1 MNEDKLGHLTYRD
14 LQAQNKDFSY
24 DDYRRYVANYHL
36 NEKLNEPLGWEAGT
50 HIQSPIFQATE
61 GKDYIGNS
69 KYDQDIYREGD
80 LNNVFDVRAE
90 NQPWLAKVGNGLA
103 KGVLTFGTTY
113 LQGNIGLITALAQ
126 GIANTMDDDEST
138 KFLHGFVENPYLDM
152 AYAISKW
159 GEDVFP
165 NYYSSEELKNDEEGK
180 WWKNMASGNFIGDKI
195 LKNAGFTIGAVYS
208 SAGISAGL
216 SAIAKAA
223 GIAKRAATKA
233 VIGGVTT
240 TLMAA
245 SEASIDA
252 NNNMKDDY
260 LVKGNQEI
268 ETRANTDKQA
278 IYEKYAPLFNKIDA
292 EYEANKATLVLVD
305 KETGQYVNPNY
316 DKYIQKRNAL
326 TSMMKV
332 ELDAVDKAS
341 DAARQRLADTR
352 LKVATEDFLN
362 QFPTLLLS
370 EGFQW
375 GRMFANGFKTANRAS
390 HIISNGKLFGVAG
403 TEKAANWLSQETKA
417 AQRVRGIGKGF
428 ARGIAEM
435 HEEIGQK
442 IDYEIPKTYYMSD
455 VMNFYAASMD
465 PDAEDETMTRMN
477 AFRDGLI
484 NTLKDSSTW
493 EEGFLGFLPGAFGVP
508 VFGKRF
514 TSSNETWLGRN
525 KAVGITG
532 GIGGAIKENNL
543 RLAQEKIVV
552 DAVNKRVQEPD
563 FVNYWQG
570 LIRHEKYQKE
580 MDKAVEENDK
590 SKFEDANQAQ
600 MISDI
605 VMFDN
610 AGKLSDL
617 IEFVSEITDESVE
630 NITSI
635 VEQTTQKLNENTK
648 YQEEMQGLA
657 NTMAAKMSH
666 VIELEKEK
674 EKLER
679 QLTDEA
685 LNQPIFEYKYE
696 PVTGESIQSSRLI
709 TDDEV
714 QEKVV
719 RVAEL
724 EKSTRT
730 ERQEVEDLRQQMIA
744 KDTDAK
750 KSIGAFVDEYGNVD
764 DEKYIA
770 KKIKENRDD
779 LINTIKLYRDNKRE
793 IDSNSGTKFT
803 NEQLSTLTW
812 LKTHTQKWNERSKS
826 MEQTLKENFLPQA
839 IQFYNDL
846 RSKDNVADKEKEDA
860 VEKLELLNKLSSTD
874 SMADLLLEDTKNLL
888 DVRAIANN
896 SAITGTNTAEIL
908 STIADLPRIKML
920 SNAYTEKFN
929 QYMQDADKLEQ
940 DMLRSRKE
948 TSEKKD
954 RKNKK
959 AAKKNAE
966 KIASKMDW
974 SSPET
979 IVQSFDAVKEDV
991 ANMGGEKTFMEN
1003 LTKEQQVLYKKAR
1016 KENKL
1021 DKSVIAGIEGSDITN
1036 DSKRK
1041 LVEVYDSMDKSM
1053 DVNDKLNTIMENI
1066 DSILEKSNPDMIE
1079 DTPEQREFKANE
1091 QTKVMKALQAISDT
1105 MKEYKKSSEY
1115 VSKVEEKISTEP
1127 EERTDINPE
1136 APIENPAKTS
1146 EEPNIQ
1152 EPDDL
1157 DYNVSDQRISRR
1169 EAKGFNNRSHQTIED
1184 VYQPGDTSLPRP
1196 QITEMYLHGVNKML
1210 YSEYLDATPSARPE
1224 MLDGYTYAQYREYIG
1239 AMEEYL
1245 HEKGAFE
1252 YVKHHLKPN
1261 DKIEF
1266 VIEEI
1271 GGQEV
1276 VIMRT
1281 PEGQVIGSL
1290 PAEIDFHYYSK
1301 YPLDYDEQGNPT
1313 SWTQTDTTLKDR
1325 DKVRYDHYRRI
1336 IDAYHRDKSTKQT
1349 QEINLEG
1356 KQSNKAIVTEEGTKL
1371 AKELSESKKD
1381 ILKKYEDKLNS
1392 EPDASDE
1399 RVDEIFDELYEELQL
1414 PKGLGVKH
1422 YYNEN
1427 EGKFTLS
1434 GIEVNNAFGNAVTFE
1449 TLNGKYLKHSVG
1461 DLIDFCEES
1470 TAYFGYVTK
1479 VDSNGHVL
1487 EAVDYTSDDH
1497 PVIVRDGK
1505 PLSREEISKQ
1515 RAINARNNN
1524 ADTRGKV
1531 YDTSEVNQLMG
1542 GMLSVNGASKTDDA
1556 ETARA
1561 RTELT
1566 VSDVFEG
1573 ETPIIGIVGK
1583 GKELFLS
1590 KPSVKD
1596 SILMPYEPSLNPGQ
1610 VYFFVP
1616 TNKGTYIPAKAYS
1629 RLVSEVMGTGYTDA
1643 VVEQIQKIAA
1653 AGRTTSPK
1661 LRAELEKMLRIPD
1674 TEKKS
1679 YKFKIQYYD
1688 AGKKAG
1694 QGGAVRQNPN
1704 GAAYIGVAT
1713 ESGSEGMFWIPI
1725 TNGTVTEED
1734 AMDFL
1739 KKLIHKYPD
1748 LSTGWDINQLTN
1760 PDYAAFMADY
1770 LVSNV
1775 NDPHS
1780 VNDFFTYKINSEEAR
1795 KAEIDK
1801 TSREE
1806 AAKQEVTEATTHDA
1820 VVEVN
1825 DKEEF
1830 TFKDGTITD
1839 KDGQTVSQT
1848 RRSKMDLGIDLD
1860 GTNQGQEGERT
1871 IGLKG
1876 RFGIKPKNMEVTK
1889 ETSKEKPATEKQLYQ
1904 DVERLK
1910 KMFPSLSASDRVVIV
1925 DSLINSV
1932 DRNGNPV
1939 KAYGA
1944 FIDGVMYISKQSP
1957 KGTGYHES
1965 FHHLMDNLVSNSDKD
1980 LILAEAKTKYRTTDA
1995 FEAEDKLAESFRKFM
2010 NNITERGLSG
2020 MIQRTF
2026 QRLKH
2031 WVKTITNN
2039 RDAIDI
2045 LFWDIYMNR
2054 PNSKVS
2060 DEVGQMIGNIAGT
2073 DNNRLDVS
2081 VYHAQLAEYANR
2093 KYGYD
2098 NLDKETREYLDMR
2111 GISKEHYEGMSY
2123 QQKEYLLHCM

>member
-1 MNEDKLGHLTYRD
+1 MNEDKLGHLTYKD
-14 LQAQNKDFSY
+14 LQSQNKDFSY

-80 LNNVFDVRAE
+80 LNNVFDIRAE
-90 NQPWLAKVGNGLA
+90 NQPWLAQVGNGLA
-103 KGVLTFGTTY
+103 KGALTFGTTY

-126 GIANTMDDDEST
+126 GIANTIDDDEST
-138 KFLHGFVENPYLDM
+138 KFLHGFVDNPYLEL
-152 AYAISKW
+152 AYAVNKW

-208 SAGISAGL
+208 SAGVSAGL
-216 SAIAKAA
+216 SAVAKAA
-223 GIAKRAATKA
+223 GIAEKTATKA
-233 VIGGVTT
+233 IIGSVTT

-252 NNNMKDDY
+252 NNNMNDDY
-260 LVKGNQEI
+260 LVKGKQVIDE
-268 ETRANTDKQA
+268 RANTDKQA
-278 IYEKYAPLFNKIDA
+278 IYEKYAPLFNEIDA
-292 EYEANKATLVLVD
+292 NYEANKANLVQID
-305 KETGQYVNPNY
+305 KETGQYVNPHYNEY
-316 DKYIQKRNAL
+316 LQKRNAL
-326 TSMMKV
+326 TALMQE
-332 ELDAVDKAS
+332 ELDKVDNAS
-341 DAARQRLADTR
+341 NAAKQRLADTR
-352 LKVATEDFLN
+352 LKVAIEDFVN

-370 EGFQW
+370 EGFLW
-375 GRMFANGFKTANRAS
+375 GRMFANSFKTANRAS
-390 HIISNGKLFGVAG
+390 HVISNGKLFGIAG
-403 TEKAANWLSQETKA
+403 TEKAANWLSQETKV
-417 AQRVRGIGKGF
+417 AQRIRGIGKGIG
-428 ARGIAEM
+428 RGLMEA

-484 NTLKDSSTW
+484 NTLKDPSTW

-532 GIGGAIKENNL
+532 GIGGAVKENNL
-543 RLAQEKIVV
+543 RLAQEKIVI

-590 SKFEDANQAQ
+590 SKFEDADQAQ

-617 IEFVSEITDESVE
+617 IEFVSEITDESAE
-630 NITSI
+630 NIASI
-635 VEQTTQKLNENTK
+635 VEQTTQKLSENTK

-657 NTMAAKMSH
+657 NTIASKMSH
-666 VIELEKEK
+666 INDMENEK
-674 EKLER
+674 EKLQS

-696 PVTGESIQSSRLI
+696 PITGESIQSSRLI
-709 TDDEV
+709 TDDEI

-724 EKSTRT
+724 EKSIET
-730 ERQEVEDLRQQMIA
+730 ERQEVEDLRQQMIS
-744 KDTDAK
+744 KDADAR

-764 DEKYIA
+764 DEEYIA

-793 IDSNSGTKFT
+793 IDSDSGTKFT

-812 LKTHTQKWNERSKS
+812 LKTHTQKWNERLKS

-846 RSKDNVADKEKEDA
+846 ISKDNITDKEKESA
-860 VEKLELLNKLSSTD
+860 TEKLELLNKLASTD
-874 SMADLLLEDTKNLL
+874 SMPNLLLEDTKNLL
-888 DVRAIANN
+888 DVMAIANN

-1036 DSKRK
+1036 ESKRK
-1041 LVEVYDSMDKSM
+1041 LVEVYDSMDKSI

-1115 VSKVEEKISTEP
+1115 ISKVEEKIGIEP
-1127 EERTDINPE
+1127 EEREGINPE
-1136 APIENPAKTS
+1136 APVENPARTS
-1146 EEPNIQ
+1146 DEPNIQ

-1157 DYNVSDQRISRR
+1157 DYNISDQRISRR
-1169 EAKGFNNRSHQTIED
+1169 EAKGFNNRSHQVIDD
-1184 VYQPGDTSLPRP
+1184 VYKPGDTPSPRP

-1210 YSEYLDATPSARPE
+1210 YSEYLDATPSAHPE

-1239 AMEEYL
+1239 AMEELL
-1245 HEKGAFE
+1245 HKEGAFE
-1252 YVKHHLKPN
+1252 YVKHHLRPN
-1261 DKIEF
+1261 EKIEF
-1266 VIEEI
+1266 VVEEV

-1276 VIMRT
+1276 VLMRT
-1281 PEGQVIGSL
+1281 SKEHQLIGSL

-1313 SWTQTDTTLKDR
+1313 DWTQTDTTLKDR

-1336 IDAYHRDKSTKQT
+1336 IDAYHRDKQSSSRTTVESQRIAPNIFVT
-1349 QEINLEG
+1349 APNANGEINTSSLSNTSNERTYYGLKTNGSTADLILLDKADYSGLLNYKSDMLYPIAIFEG
-1356 KQSNKAIVTEEGTKL
+1356 SSPTSNSSKLYMVKPGKMKLVGDKWVVDEKMVLSINPPSEGTS
-1371 AKELSESKKD
+1371 EL
-1381 ILKKYEDKLNS
+1381 IN
-1392 EPDASDE
+1392 
-1399 RVDEIFDELYEELQL
+1399 
-1414 PKGLGVKH
+1414 
-1422 YYNEN
+1422 
-1427 EGKFTLS
+1427 
-1434 GIEVNNAFGNAVTFE
+1434 
-1449 TLNGKYLKHSVG
+1449 
-1461 DLIDFCEES
+1461 
-1470 TAYFGYVTK
+1470 TK
-1479 VDSNGHVL
+1479 
-1487 EAVDYTSDDH
+1487 
-1497 PVIVRDGK
+1497 
-1505 PLSREEISKQ
+1505 
-1515 RAINARNNN
+1515 
-1524 ADTRGKV
+1524 GKV
-1531 YDTSEVNQLMG
+1531 YDTSEVDQLMG
-1542 GMLSVNGASKTDDA
+1542 GMLSVNGASRTDNA

-1566 VSDVFEG
+1566 VSDVFED
-1573 ETPIIGIVGK
+1573 ETPIIGIIGRNN
-1583 GKELFLS
+1583 EMFLS
-1590 KPSVKD
+1590 KPGVKD
-1596 SILMPYEPSLNPGQ
+1596 SVLMPYELKPGQ
-1610 VYFFVP
+1610 IYFMVP

-1653 AGRTTSPK
+1653 ADRTTSPK

-1734 AMDFL
+1734 AMNFL
-1739 KKLIHKYPD
+1739 KKLVHKYPD

-1760 PDYAAFMADY
+1760 PNYAAFMADY

-1795 KAEIDK
+1795 KAETEK

-1820 VVEVN
+1820 VVEIN
-1825 DKEEF
+1825 DGEEF

-1839 KDGQTVSQT
+1839 SDGQTLSKA

-1889 ETSKEKPATEKQLYQ
+1889 ETSKEKPTTEKQLYQ

-1965 FHHLMDNLVSNSDKD
+1965 FHHLMDNLVSDSDKD
-1980 LILAEAKTKYRTTDA
+1980 LILAEAKTKYHTTDT

-2020 MIQRTF
+2020 VIQRTF

-2054 PNSKVS
+2054 PNNRAS

-2073 DNNRLDVS
+2073 NNNRLDVS